1 MQGGRTFIDQMGRMY
16 RFKEPEPLSEPPN
29 NLTVARNS
37 RPWRAYLRMLGTV
50 IPAFFLMY
58 VLLFLV
64 MGIVYLE
71 PVTVFLSGL
80 CSAPLIALI
89 FRLHRPR
96 LVHVR
101 LLTPD
106 DDGSQ
111 AHALPEGGSIRTP
124 VRTRMSRYLVRDD
137 SVLDLPP
144 TRQMWLLFALV
155 VSVLISLLLLIL
167 QDFQEGLA
175 ELGIVLFLMLAI
187 PTWIVGFS
195 LPVLAW
201 WGTSDRLLGIPTRRR
216 DAEAWLMAGMAS
228 AFPAFLFNSLVAPKI
243 IPFEPDHWAFEF
255 SLLAV
260 GAPLCEEVFKAM
272 AVALFLPYIK
282 GPKHGFQVGFTVG
295 LGFALIENFQY
306 IGVSL
311 LGGPFAASFT
321 ILIRGIGSIPGHA
334 VWTAVAGT
342 AIGWMAT
349 DRELKAR
356 LSWRAKSMAIS
367 AIDIAEGVG
376 IDTDGDGDLSGFDGS
391 RPTLEEAISQAS
403 MESEEEGSPWVII
416 GKDSTSAKEPEF
428 GSPEFHFTYGNNRA
442 IKISTGIRTPKSV
455 TGAVSLS
462 IAGHAFW
469 NGSSFLSYY
478 LPDAFGM
485 GASVTGVI
493 QFSWIVFLI
502 SSVLLIARSLIKG
515 VNSLE

>member
-16 RFKEPEPLSEPPN
+16 RFKEPEPLSEPPS
-29 NLTVARNS
+29 NLMVARTS

-71 PVTVFLSGL
+71 PIAVFLSGL
-80 CSAPLIALI
+80 CSVPLIALI
-89 FRLHRPR
+89 FRLHRPS

-101 LLTPD
+101 LLKPD
-106 DDGSQ
+106 EGGSQ
-111 AHALPEGGSIRTP
+111 AHALPEGGSLRTP
-124 VRTRMSRYLVRDD
+124 MRTKMSRYLVRDD

-144 TRQMWLLFALV
+144 TRQLWLLFGLV
-155 VSVLISLLLLIL
+155 VSVLVGLLLLIL
-167 QDFQEGLA
+167 QDYQEGLA
-175 ELGIVLFLMLAI
+175 DFGIIMFLLLAI

-228 AFPAFLFNSLVAPKI
+228 AFPAFMFNSLLAPEI
-243 IPFEPDHWAFEF
+243 IPFESDPGAFEF

-260 GAPLCEEVFKAM
+260 SAPLCEEIFKAM

-321 ILIRGIGSIPGHA
+321 ILVRGIGSIPGHA
-334 VWTAVAGT
+334 VWTAVSGT
-342 AIGWMAT
+342 AIGGMAT
-349 DRELKAR
+349 DKELKAR
-356 LSWRAKSMAIS
+356 LSWKAKSMAIS

-391 RPTLEEAISQAS
+391 RPTLEEAISQVS
-403 MESEEEGSPWVII
+403 QEGEEDGQPWVII
-416 GKDSTSAKEPEF
+416 GKDSNRPKGSEF
-428 GSPEFHFTYGNNRA
+428 GSQEFYFTYDNNPVMRA
-442 IKISTGIRTPKSV
+442 STGIKTPKSV
-455 TGAVSLS
+455 SAAVTLS

-478 LPDAFGM
+478 LPDAY
-485 GASVTGVI
+485 GVGGSTAVAI
-493 QFSWIVFLI
+493 QFSWIVFLV
-502 SSVLLIARSLIKG
+502 SSVLLIARGLIKG

>member
-1 MQGGRTFIDQMGRMY
+1 M
-16 RFKEPEPLSEPPN
+16 
-29 NLTVARNS
+29 
-37 RPWRAYLRMLGTV
+37 
-50 IPAFFLMY
+50 
-58 VLLFLV
+58 
-64 MGIVYLE
+64 
-71 PVTVFLSGL
+71 
-80 CSAPLIALI
+80 
-89 FRLHRPR
+89 
-96 LVHVR
+96 
-101 LLTPD
+101 
-106 DDGSQ
+106 
-111 AHALPEGGSIRTP
+111 
-124 VRTRMSRYLVRDD
+124 
-137 SVLDLPP
+137 
-144 TRQMWLLFALV
+144 
-155 VSVLISLLLLIL
+155 
-167 QDFQEGLA
+167 
-175 ELGIVLFLMLAI
+175 
-187 PTWIVGFS
+187 
-195 LPVLAW
+195 
-201 WGTSDRLLGIPTRRR
+201 
-216 DAEAWLMAGMAS
+216 
-228 AFPAFLFNSLVAPKI
+228 
-243 IPFEPDHWAFEF
+243 
-255 SLLAV
+255 
-260 GAPLCEEVFKAM
+260 CEEVFKAM

-349 DRELKAR
+349 DRELKTR

-416 GKDSTSAKEPEF
+416 GKDSTPAKEPEF
-428 GSPEFHFTYGNNRA
+428 GSPKFHFTYGNNRA
-442 IKISTGIRTPKSV
+442 MKISTGIRTPKSV